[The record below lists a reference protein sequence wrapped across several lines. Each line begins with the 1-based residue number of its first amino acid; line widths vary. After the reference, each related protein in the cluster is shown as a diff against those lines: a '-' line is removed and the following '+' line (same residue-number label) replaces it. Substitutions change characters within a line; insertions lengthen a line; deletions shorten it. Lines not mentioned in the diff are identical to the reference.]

1 MDLDG
6 TQWDVIVVG
15 AGSAGAAL
23 AGRLSEDAGRRVL
36 VLEAGPDYRSSE
48 SPPEMHL
55 VEPLAVITDP
65 VRFPELQWLGLNAW
79 NTESQALRPFPRGRG
94 VGGTSAINGRV
105 AVRPP
110 LDEFDIWE
118 AAAGPE
124 WCRAKVLES
133 FIALEDDEMFGEEP
147 YHGRGGPTPIVRQTE
162 ESWSS
167 IDEALYEATREQ
179 GVPWHPDWNAPDTT
193 GLSYFA
199 ASGRNGDRV
208 SVADAYLEPAR
219 DREALTVRGG
229 ALVDRVLFDGAGRAR
244 GVRALI
250 DGAGVEIEAGEVI
263 VAAGAI
269 HSPAILQRS
278 GIGPAEVLRAAG
290 VEQRVELPVG
300 EGLQEHAAVAVAVP
314 ANIETYKPPGLMAWS
329 MNVRYS
335 SGQCGAD
342 DNDIFIASFAP
353 TSLEQ
358 FPFIVFGGQLMRDYS
373 RGTVRIRSADPA
385 QNPEIDVRMLSDPR
399 DMERMKTMLRL
410 TRELLATEPLRRLA
424 VGAPRPAQLTW
435 GGVPDMAASFD
446 DLERE
451 SALERWL
458 LATAHTAQ
466 HPTSTCALGEVVAG
480 DCTVHGVEGLRVVD
494 ASIAPMV
501 PRANTNLTAI
511 MIGERAGQ
519 LIRGGA
525 QSPLVAHGE
534 AL

>member
-1 MDLDG
+1 MDLDQSG
-6 TQWDVIVVG
+6 RDVIVVG

-36 VLEAGPDYRSSE
+36 LLEAGPDYRTAD

-55 VEPLAVITDP
+55 TDPLAVITDP
-65 VRFPELQWLGLNAW
+65 VNFPDLQWLGLNAW
-79 NTESQALRPFPRGRG
+79 NTETQALRPYPRGRG

-110 LDEFDIWE
+110 LDEFDRWE

-124 WCRAKVLES
+124 WARAKVLES
-133 FIALEDDEMFGEEP
+133 FIALEDDEMFGDQP

-162 ESWSS
+162 EQWSS
-167 IDEALYEATREQ
+167 IDEALFEAAREQ
-179 GVPWHPDWNAPDTT
+179 GLPWHPDWNAPDTT
-193 GLSYFA
+193 GISYFA
-199 ASGRNGDRV
+199 VSGRDGARV
-208 SVADAYLEPAR
+208 STADAYLEPAR
-219 DREALTVRGG
+219 ERENLTITGG
-229 ALVDRVLFDGAGRAR
+229 ALVDRVLFDGAGRAC
-244 GVRALI
+244 GVRVLI
-250 DGAGVEIEAGEVI
+250 DGAPVELKAAEVI
-263 VAAGAI
+263 LAAGAI

-290 VEQRVELPVG
+290 VRQRVELPVG
-300 EGLQEHAAVAVAVP
+300 KGLQEHAAVAVAIP
-314 ANIETYKPPGLMAWS
+314 ANAETYKPPGLMGWS
-329 MNVRYS
+329 MNIRYS

-342 DNDIFIASFAP
+342 DNDIYIASFAP
-353 TSLEQ
+353 ASLEQ

-410 TRELLATEPLRRLA
+410 TRELLATSPLQKLA
-424 VGAPRPAQLTW
+424 SGEPRPAQLTW
-435 GGVPDMAASFD
+435 GGVPDMAASFT
-446 DLERE
+446 DLESE
-451 SALERWL
+451 AALERWL

-480 DCTVHGVEGLRVVD
+480 DCSVHGVEGLRVVD
-494 ASIAPMV
+494 ASITPMA

-511 MIGERAGQ
+511 MIGERAAR
-519 LIRGGA
+519 IIDGA
-525 QSPLVAHGE
+525 PATIAVE
-534 AL
+534 AGVR